1 MSEYYLII
9 VGLLFLLAIADLIV
23 GVSNDAV
30 NFLNSSI
37 GSKVAPLRTI
47 MVVASLGILV
57 GATFSSGMMEIARKG
72 IFNPSEFYFNEIMI
86 IFLAVM
92 ITDILLLDFF
102 NTIGLPTSTTVS
114 IVFELLGASF
124 LISII
129 KINQNGEGLAQLS
142 EYLNTTQATLI
153 IAGIFISIVIAFTT
167 GAFTQFVSRLIF
179 SFKYLSKGIW
189 ATAIWIAIALTSMT
203 FFLFFKGLKG
213 ASFINEQFYDSVS
226 SNFLLYLLITF
237 SVWFLAALA
246 MKKSNINPFKIVVLI
261 GTFSLAMAFSG
272 NDLVN
277 FIGVPIAGFESF
289 LAWKASGIGATEYTM
304 EVLANPVQTKTY
316 LLVIAGIIMIVTLW
330 FSKKAR
336 SVTETEVN
344 LGRQGTGN
352 ERFKPNALARGM
364 VRYSIKFSQNI
375 ERLIPQKTNEG
386 ISKQFK
392 EFEIVENKEAPAFDL
407 VRAGVNLTT
416 ASVLIA
422 IATNFKL
429 PLSTTYVSF
438 MVAMGTSLADKAWGR
453 DSAAYRVAGV
463 LNVIMGWF
471 GTAIIAFTVSA
482 LIALLIYNF
491 ELFAVIALLLLAI
504 AFIYRSFNYHKSKSK
519 EETQDAT
526 TFSNHPTELSDQL
539 KSRNRENIR
548 TSNAIIQLSIDA
560 LLDENIDGIK
570 HAVKKFEE
578 LKKQNTSLQFN
589 LHHYVKGLER
599 HKNEISKKLLDFYK
613 SETDMLQSVEY
624 LVFTIEEYLKNSF
637 SPLKAEQMRGLMK
650 VKTDLERFISSITN
664 KNDFREVMTTK
675 QNDLSLSLKELEV
688 LTINGISN
696 NSYSQR
702 NSQLVFKLITE
713 LKDLSNC
720 IQKLTE

>member
-1 MSEYYLII
+1 
-9 VGLLFLLAIADLIV
+9 
-23 GVSNDAV
+23 
-30 NFLNSSI
+30 
-37 GSKVAPLRTI
+37 
-47 MVVASLGILV
+47 
-57 GATFSSGMMEIARKG
+57 
-72 IFNPSEFYFNEIMI
+72 
-86 IFLAVM
+86 
-92 ITDILLLDFF
+92 
-102 NTIGLPTSTTVS
+102 
-114 IVFELLGASF
+114 
-124 LISII
+124 
-129 KINQNGEGLAQLS
+129 
-142 EYLNTTQATLI
+142 
-153 IAGIFISIVIAFTT
+153 
-167 GAFTQFVSRLIF
+167 
-179 SFKYLSKGIW
+179 
-189 ATAIWIAIALTSMT
+189 MT

-213 ASFINEQFYDSVS
+213 ASFINEQFYESVS
-226 SNFLLYLLITF
+226 SNFVLYLLITF

-261 GTFSLAMAFSG
+261 GTFSLAMAFAG

-364 VRYSIKFSQNI
+364 VRYSIKFSQKI

-386 ISKQFK
+386 ISKQFR

-471 GTAIIAFTVSA
+471 GTAFIAFTVSA

-491 ELFAVIALLLLAI
+491 ELVAVFALLLLAI

-519 EETQDAT
+519 EETQETT

-570 HAVKKFEE
+570 QAVKKFEE

-637 SPLKAEQMRGLMK
+637 SPLKAEQMKGLMK
-650 VKTDLERFISSITN
+650 VKTDLERFISAITN
-664 KNDFREVMTTK
+664 KDGFREVMTTK
-675 QNDLSLSLKELEV
+675 QKDLSLSLKELEL